1 MKKNNKTHKTQLQL
15 LLIFLMILL
24 SGCSVF
30 QSSEPVSKT
39 GYALNTV
46 ITITVYR
53 PSEAPLLDQC
63 LNLCKDYENMF
74 SKSISSSDIGRIN
87 AAAGRPVKVS
97 DETIE
102 LLNQAIHYSELSN
115 GLFDVTIEAVNSLW
129 DFNSEAAA
137 ENAAMPPS
145 RAAIDAAL
153 PHVDFR
159 NIQISGNTVTL
170 LDPDASIDLGGIA
183 KGYIA
188 DRLKEFLL
196 EQGVRSA
203 IIDLGG
209 NILTI
214 GHKPDGS
221 PYHVG
226 IKRPFDQNGDIITS
240 VSIADQSVVTSGT
253 YERYFTY
260 QGKMYHHILSPSTG
274 YPADND
280 LNSVSIIAASSVDCD
295 ALSTICLLSG
305 LNDGM
310 QLIESLPNTE
320 AIFITKD
327 GRLHST
333 NKLSQ

>member
-170 LDPDASIDLGGIA
+170 LDPDASIDLGG
-183 KGYIA
+183 
-188 DRLKEFLL
+188 
-196 EQGVRSA
+196 
-203 IIDLGG
+203 